1 MIPLRH
7 NITGTAHTKVAGC
20 ARFIVKTHAEIPA
33 GKGINMPSAMLKNAT
48 VELLERLHKN
58 LSMGADSILALL
70 PKIGQESTDFKSDLS
85 VLLDSYERFTKRI
98 NALLQE
104 SGEKTASDSLWN
116 RMTAKVG
123 VAMAT
128 LSNTSP
134 SHLAGMVIEGSTMNR
149 NESIKL
155 LREFENTAASEA
167 ALALVRDIIGFEE
180 RNIEHLKGYL

>member
-1 MIPLRH
+1 
-7 NITGTAHTKVAGC
+7 
-20 ARFIVKTHAEIPA
+20 
-33 GKGINMPSAMLKNAT
+33 
-48 VELLERLHKN
+48 
-58 LSMGADSILALL
+58 
-70 PKIGQESTDFKSDLS
+70 
-85 VLLDSYERFTKRI
+85 
-98 NALLQE
+98 
-104 SGEKTASDSLWN
+104 
-116 RMTAKVG
+116 MTAKVG

-128 LSNTSP
+128 LTNTSP